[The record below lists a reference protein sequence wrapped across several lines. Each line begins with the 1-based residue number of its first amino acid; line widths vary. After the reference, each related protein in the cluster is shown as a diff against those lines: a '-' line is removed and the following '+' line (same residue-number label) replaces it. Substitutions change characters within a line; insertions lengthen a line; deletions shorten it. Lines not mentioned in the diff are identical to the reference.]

1 MWALGRLA
9 MELPL
14 SRGSELCP
22 GSPGEIRTG
31 GLAACDGQLANEQ
44 KKGRKG
50 TLGEKSNLGF

>member
-1 MWALGRLA
+1 